1 MAIRK
6 PGKIDV
12 NDILLPDDEPSLLF
26 IQRELARTN
35 GINFEQWWDEFKKG
49 FIGGK
54 RDKNSNFPT
63 SLWTNPKYTNLT
75 PPDSTSGAM
84 TIEYW
89 PDKSIATESYL
100 LSGTV
105 ANLITGVMTI
115 MLNKSF
121 RPVDFDTWFK
131 GWSEGFIDFK
141 ENRTASNYPLEKTAW
156 RAKPEN
162 RPRFREWSKPTQ
174 RSINGRIIE
183 YWKDRSIQGESIILS
198 GSDSDLIRHVLQV
211 EYEGGGSNSGN
222 IAGKNSKP
230 LLKGWPAIILT
241 FYEPND
247 SVRRKPTGEPR
258 SRVEGEKTIRCSG
271 YTDDTELAQRGL
283 AKLIENGD
291 IRRWATKIRDE
302 FALPELYRWEKGRE
316 CLSYSGQV
324 ARLQGLEGYALVR
337 TARQGKEIF
346 EKLLRV
352 FDFTPDPTGFK
363 YSINEIPEIAFPE
376 NPPNFQLLGKKWEA
390 KTQRPSAT
398 VVFDSAV
405 LYLPKFRSPIPLV
418 KGREVIYKA

>member
-105 ANLITGVMTI
+105 ANLITGVITI

-121 RPVDFDTWFK
+121 RPVDFEAWFE
-131 GWSEGFIDFK
+131 GWSEGFVNFK
-141 ENRTASNYPLEKTAW
+141 ENRTISNYPLGKVAW

-162 RPRFREWSKPTQ
+162 RPRFREWSKSTQ

-183 YWKDRSIQGESIILS
+183 YWKDRSVEGESIVLS
-198 GSDSDLIRHVLQV
+198 GSDTDLIRHILQI
-211 EYEGGGSNSGN
+211 EYEGGGAVSN
-222 IAGKNSKP
+222 KNLNRTWP
-230 LLKGWPAIILT
+230 LLKGQPQIKLYFLGDGKASGEISLRIMDKSDDPKSPLPAIG
-241 FYEPND
+241 
-247 SVRRKPTGEPR
+247 K
-258 SRVEGEKTIRCSG
+258 
-271 YTDDTELAQRGL
+271 DDLRAYAR
-283 AKLIENGD
+283 LIKENF
-291 IRRWATKIRDE
+291 ATP
-302 FALPELYRWEKGRE
+302 ALFVWEKGRDVI
-316 CLSYSGQV
+316 SYRNRWQGFEGWYLCKNEPTG
-324 ARLQGLEGYALVR
+324 RLL
-337 TARQGKEIF
+337 IS
-346 EKLLRV
+346 KLLAI
-352 FDFTPDPTGFK
+352 TGNAL
-363 YSINEIPEIAFPE
+363 NESSLRFSTAPATAFPA
-376 NPPNFQLLGKKWEA
+376 NPPNITVLGEIVS
-390 KTQRPSAT
+390 QNSERP
-398 VVFDSAV
+398 VVDVKFYRAEII
-405 LYLPKFRSPIPLV
+405 LPKVRAPIPLNER
-418 KGREVIYKA
+418 GRILYP

>member
-75 PPDSTSGAM
+75 PVDSTSGAM

-105 ANLITGVMTI
+105 ANIITGVITI

-121 RPVDFDTWFK
+121 RPVDFEAWFQ
-131 GWSEGFIDFK
+131 GWSEGFVNFK
-141 ENRTASNYPLEKTAW
+141 ENRTASNYPLGKTAW

-198 GSDSDLIRHVLQV
+198 GSDADLIRHVLQI
-211 EYEGGGSNSGN
+211 EYEGGGAS
-222 IAGKNSKP
+222 ISKTQSRNWP
-230 LLKGWPAIILT
+230 PMKG
-241 FYEPND
+241 
-247 SVRRKPTGEPR
+247 
-258 SRVEGEKTIRCSG
+258 
-271 YTDDTELAQRGL
+271 Q
-283 AKLIENGD
+283 
-291 IRRWATKIRDE
+291 
-302 FALPELYRWEKGRE
+302 
-316 CLSYSGQV
+316 
-324 ARLQGLEGYALVR
+324 
-337 TARQGKEIF
+337 
-346 EKLLRV
+346 
-352 FDFTPDPTGFK
+352 
-363 YSINEIPEIAFPE
+363 PEIKLYFRGE
-376 NPPNFQLLGKKWEA
+376 GKAEA
-390 KTQRPSAT
+390 KTSFRIMSKTDDPKIPLPLIDKSDLKAIANKIKEQFAMPNLFVWQKGKEVLSYKNRWQGFDGQWWLCRNEAAGLLLLSKILAVSDLTIDVSKIRMSKAVDEVAAFPAKPPDVLVLGQQTPQSVERPLVDVTFWRAEIILSKL
-398 VVFDSAV
+398 S
-405 LYLPKFRSPIPLV
+405 SPIPLV
-418 KGREVIYKA
+418 ERGIVVYGETK